1 MLCFLLLKSQILHT
15 NNDKLPT
22 SGADCIMLGFT
33 RSLLLDLPLCL
44 SENFG
49 EPDTDS
55 LLMALRVSSNLRM
68 VTDILNGEDG
78 CHGYAT

>member
-1 MLCFLLLKSQILHT
+1 MFSLLKSQILRAS
-15 NNDKLPT
+15 NDKMPT

-33 RSLLLDLPLCL
+33 RSLLLDLAPCL

-55 LLMALRVSSNLRM
+55 LLMVLRVSSNLQM
-68 VTDILNGEDG
+68 VTDILNREDG
-78 CHGYAT
+78 WHGYAT